1 MPTCA
6 PPKTTVCPRPA
17 SRAPSSRAAAANSS
31 PAPTFDPVKTQIR
44 VMAALL
50 QRYHATGRADGAE
63 RRRQRER
70 ERPAYARRPMFHWDR
85 PRTVVTT
92 RPCRRGA
99 SRREG
104 RRTRRGLRRPDME
117 SKRPRRGT
125 GNPDASVGYGG
136 ASCPG
141 FRGLARA
148 AVCAVMTAA
157 VMTAAEPAAG
167 QTRTV
172 WDGVY
177 TEAQAER
184 GREHYRA
191 ICGYCHRDDLSGG
204 GSEAG
209 APALRGPF
217 FLNQWRGR
225 PLVDL
230 FVTIGTTMAAAGPR
244 LPARPGGDR
253 RRQLPAAAERHA
265 GRRDR
270 AAAPARPAAR
280 HRNDPAA
287 RPVVAGS
294 IGSQNGMPPG
304 ETELPPRL
312 DPLRGIV
319 LSRPPDPAGSIGS
332 PRRPAEPLRAPS
344 GRSPVRSLV
353 RTVRRRGP
361 HPRAVRGYGE
371 LEVALGPYGSLNRWR
386 ARAPPPAPGRNAAAT
401 RSARSWRADHQR
413 HETCSNHPEDSDAP
427 HLESTRFSRFLKD
440 TPCHVPSPGNH
451 ETGCVWTQLATS
463 CRSLSLT
470 EDTSAGRRRRFEAT
484 REVGRCASG

>member
-1 MPTCA
+1 
-6 PPKTTVCPRPA
+6 
-17 SRAPSSRAAAANSS
+17 
-31 PAPTFDPVKTQIR
+31 
-44 VMAALL
+44 
-50 QRYHATGRADGAE
+50 
-63 RRRQRER
+63 
-70 ERPAYARRPMFHWDR
+70 
-85 PRTVVTT
+85 
-92 RPCRRGA
+92 
-99 SRREG
+99 
-104 RRTRRGLRRPDME
+104 ME

-230 FVTIGTTMAAAGPR
+230 FVTIGTTMPQQDPDS
-244 LPARPGGDR
+244 L
-253 RRQLPAAAERHA
+253 
-265 GRRDR
+265 R
-270 AAAPARPAAR
+270 AQ
-280 HRNDPAA
+280 
-287 RPVVAGS
+287 VVIDVVS
-294 IGSQNGMPPG
+294 YLLRQNGMPPG

-312 DPLRGIV
+312 DPLRDIA
-319 LSRPPDPAGSIGS
+319 LSRPP
-332 PRRPAEPLRAPS
+332 
-344 GRSPVRSLV
+344 GR
-353 RTVRRRGP
+353 
-361 HPRAVRGYGE
+361 
-371 LEVALGPYGSLNRWR
+371 
-386 ARAPPPAPGRNAAAT
+386 
-401 RSARSWRADHQR
+401 
-413 HETCSNHPEDSDAP
+413 
-427 HLESTRFSRFLKD
+427 
-440 TPCHVPSPGNH
+440 
-451 ETGCVWTQLATS
+451 
-463 CRSLSLT
+463 
-470 EDTSAGRRRRFEAT
+470 
-484 REVGRCASG
+484 